1 MMTQE
6 FIDKFFS
13 AETVQKLRHHK
24 TIRDVGLHL
33 EDVYQMSIKYN
44 DNSTRYFYT
53 DLKQGNYIITE
64 THFSAQFDRI
74 EKEFNIDKFIKEMK
88 HSPLKKKA

>member
-1 MMTQE
+1 MLSEQ
-6 FIDKFFS
+6 FIKQFFS
-13 AETVQKLRHHK
+13 AETIERLNKHKAVREAKLHI
-24 TIRDVGLHL
+24 TDI
-33 EDVYQMSIKYN
+33 YQMSIKYN

-74 EKEFNIDKFIKEMK
+74 EKEFNIDKFIKEME